1 MSSLGQT
8 IIKVVPNTAK
18 WVVKFVKKM
27 ELTHSLSSLF
37 ILGTGEKGRQNL
49 LKKFLDLTPDLL
61 RVNEDEA
68 SYLESKFS
76 FRSERI

>member
-1 MSSLGQT
+1 MGGG
-8 IIKVVPNTAK
+8 ICE
-18 WVVKFVKKM
+18 KM

-37 ILGTGEKGRQNL
+37 LLGAGEKGRQNL
-49 LKKFLDLTPDLL
+49 LKKILDLTSDLL
-61 RVNEDEA
+61 RVNEDNV

>member
-1 MSSLGQT
+1 MGGK
-8 IIKVVPNTAK
+8 IC
-18 WVVKFVKKM
+18 KKM

-37 ILGTGEKGRQNL
+37 LLGTGEKGRQNL
-49 LKKFLDLTPDLL
+49 LKKILDLTSDLL